1 MKKDALI
8 LSALTLVTL
17 SSCSNDDEKLGSADP
32 SNAISVAT
40 EVTAHKSRAGYTNE
54 NMREFGLI
62 IAGSSDE
69 YTYNNKRMTGGALE
83 GWTTDET
90 MYWESVN
97 TPHCVIAYAP
107 YREAALDQQ
116 SKIDVKV
123 ATDQSTAE
131 AVTASDFIAMKN
143 GAFTP
148 ATDLTDG
155 NLLVKMNHMLSKVLV
170 KLTYPEAYANADGAN
185 PVSGMSIEGMLVD
198 ATLDLAAWG
207 GGAAGVALNGNGA
220 SEAITPFELNHD
232 AATRTV
238 TYEFIAVPQEQTT
251 IGVKF
256 NAGNIPYTWKYDN
269 LKLQGGQALTIN
281 LSVDKQGVSL
291 GGDVTVG
298 EWEVG
303 DEINGGNPSEGAD
316 PFTIADLANKTE
328 WQWVYSSQSN
338 CFWGNESGILH
349 LWDGGDEVDR
359 KTSWLSH
366 QNVKGTAMAADY
378 QPPFEGR
385 YLDAFVVIDLG
396 KIEWIAGFGAKT
408 AGYGD
413 TTFNLA
419 EFYATDATEISNATL
434 TDDEKSNLMHS
445 SSFDSDTEGIKAVMD
460 KVFAIDDQVTW
471 TKIGTLDTAGN
482 YTAWET
488 YGKDFT
494 DDELESA
501 PVKTR
506 YIKVVFTPY
515 AYPQAVPYCE
525 RVSCSEIYLKHVTR
539 RNGKPV
545 E

>member
-170 KLTYPEAYANADGAN
+170 KLTYPEAYAAADGTN

-198 ATLDLAAWG
+198 ATLDLAVWG

-316 PFTIADLANKTE
+316 PFTIADLDDKAN
-328 WQWVYSSQSN
+328 WQWVYSTPYCAFAGGNTRALFDNNLDFNPGWWASHSCVPGVSN
-338 CFWGNESGILH
+338 AVNSEFPMF
-349 LWDGGDEVDR
+349 
-359 KTSWLSH
+359 T
-366 QNVKGTAMAADY
+366 
-378 QPPFEGR
+378 
-385 YLDAFVVIDLG
+385 VIDLG
-396 KIEWIAGFGAKT
+396 KARWIAGFGAICGGWGT
-408 AGYGD
+408 Q
-413 TTFNLA
+413 TFKRI
-419 EFYATDATEISNATL
+419 EFYVTDQETVVNTLSEEDNAMLSNFDNGALEEGDRVAEGKELLQRLVDMDATNNWI
-434 TDDEKSNLMHS
+434 
-445 SSFDSDTEGIKAVMD
+445 
-460 KVFAIDDQVTW
+460 
-471 TKIGTLDTAGN
+471 KIGEVLNPEALISEMLTADIAEAELDN
-482 YTAWET
+482 VQKSRFLKVLVIPYTAE
-488 YGKDFT
+488 
-494 DDELESA
+494 
-501 PVKTR
+501 
-506 YIKVVFTPY
+506 
-515 AYPQAVPYCE
+515 E
-525 RVSCSEIYLKHVTR
+525 RNMEDRIMVSEIYLKHVTK
-539 RNGKPV
+539 RNGEPV